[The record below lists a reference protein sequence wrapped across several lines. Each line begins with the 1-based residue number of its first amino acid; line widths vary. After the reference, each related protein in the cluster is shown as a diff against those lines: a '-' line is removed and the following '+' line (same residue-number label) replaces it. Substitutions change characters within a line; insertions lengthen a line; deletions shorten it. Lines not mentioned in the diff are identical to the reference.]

1 MVLPDDS
8 TDVGTYTIGYTIHL
22 QNYDNVVH
30 AETLNAFSYTVT
42 EPDCSGATITVP
54 EQNAFKYIYDGTLTF
69 TLIPFVTIPSGCA
82 ITYTVQWDIN
92 GGDFSSYLDQETLI
106 WNNPNMSE
114 SKVIFPP
121 GDYTLTV
128 TG

>member
-1 MVLPDDS
+1 MPANDS
-8 TDVGTYTIGYTIHL
+8 TDVGTYTIGYIVYL
-22 QNYDNVVH
+22 QNYSYVVSNVEN
-30 AETLNAFSYTVT
+30 ANAFSYTVT
-42 EPDCSGATITVP
+42 PACSGATITVP
-54 EQNAFKYIYDGTLTF
+54 EQNAFKYHYERPLTF